1 MVHKF
6 FKVHQIK
13 YKKANLICGL
23 HMALKP
29 LITHD
34 FLIQLKNE
42 ASNFTALQIWNCDK
56 TSFPTDVGQ
65 CKVKAP
71 KWKQPNKLTSVMGRA
86 NISAFA
92 TCSASGKGLD
102 QFITF
107 FTCDDNLQVSYK
119 CYVESMWN
127 KNKMKQIIYDMI
139 KFYF

>member
-6 FKVHQIK
+6 FKVQQIK

-23 HMALKP
+23 HMAIKP

-86 NISAFA
+86 NISVYQTKFLSCA
-92 TCSASGKGLD
+92 L
-102 QFITF
+102 FIYNQIHNHLKSVF
-107 FTCDDNLQVSYK
+107 FCVPSSKSCL
-119 CYVESMWN
+119 
-127 KNKMKQIIYDMI
+127 
-139 KFYF
+139 

>member
-1 MVHKF
+1 
-6 FKVHQIK
+6 
-13 YKKANLICGL
+13 
-23 HMALKP
+23 
-29 LITHD
+29 
-34 FLIQLKNE
+34 
-42 ASNFTALQIWNCDK
+42 
-56 TSFPTDVGQ
+56 
-65 CKVKAP
+65 
-71 KWKQPNKLTSVMGRA
+71 MGRA
-86 NISAFA
+86 NISVFA